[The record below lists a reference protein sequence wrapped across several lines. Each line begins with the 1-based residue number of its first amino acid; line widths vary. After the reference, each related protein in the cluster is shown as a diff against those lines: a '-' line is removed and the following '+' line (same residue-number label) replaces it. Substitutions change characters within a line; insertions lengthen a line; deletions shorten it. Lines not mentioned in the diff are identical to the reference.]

1 MCRFASGLQPWHLR
15 PRTARTQTASLGSIR
30 ICKVFRIFKDFKRPP
45 QGFTKSLESSR
56 ISKGSHTRVELRQG
70 NVASLEIS
78 QRSLVSGKWVASLPC
93 RWLQPWP
100 LRPRSARTQT
110 ASLGSSRIYKVFR
123 IFKDLKQPPEGFTKS
138 LKSSRI
144 SKGSQTRVELRRRK
158 VASLE
163 VSQRSLVTGGCV
175 ASPLGCNRGICGR
188 GPLARRPRHLAPLE
202 FAKSLESSR
211 ISNDL
216 HKASPN
222 H

>member
-1 MCRFASGLQPWHLR
+1 MCRFASVPL
-15 PRTARTQTASLGSIR
+15 AAA
-30 ICKVFRIFKDFKRPP
+30 
-45 QGFTKSLESSR
+45 
-56 ISKGSHTRVELRQG
+56 
-70 NVASLEIS
+70 VASAAEV
-78 QRSLVSGKWVASLPC
+78 RSHADRVPWLLKNLQSLSN
-93 RWLQPWP
+93 LQ
-100 LRPRSARTQT
+100 
-110 ASLGSSRIYKVFR
+110 
-123 IFKDLKQPPEGFTKS
+123 DLKQPPEGFTKS

-222 H
+222 HSSLQGFQRVPTPESSCVKEMSLRLRSRSGAW